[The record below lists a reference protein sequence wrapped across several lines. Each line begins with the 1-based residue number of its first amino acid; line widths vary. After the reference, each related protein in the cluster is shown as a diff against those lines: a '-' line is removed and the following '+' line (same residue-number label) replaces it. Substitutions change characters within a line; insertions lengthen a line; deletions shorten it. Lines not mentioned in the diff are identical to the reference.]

1 MARVKGAMMARKRRN
16 KTLKLD
22 KAFCNLIKLF
32 GISGQFKELQ
42 IISKFMQSPIPQAA
56 LK

>member
-1 MARVKGAMMARKRRN
+1 MKHLLIFSY
-16 KTLKLD
+16 T

-32 GISGQFKELQ
+32 GISGQFKEPQ